1 MSAEIDISKVG
12 EQDVAELLVLM
23 RAYCD
28 FYEVAPS
35 DERLRWIVATLL
47 SNPGREGFQ
56 LIARDAEGR
65 AVGFATVF
73 YTLETTAAS
82 RLAVMNDL
90 FVAEQ
95 ARGSGLA
102 DALIARCA
110 DLAREAGASSL
121 DWVTAEDNLRAQRV
135 YDRVGAVGG
144 GWKSYTL
151 KL

>member
-1 MSAEIDISKVG
+1 MSAAYDIRTVG
-12 EQDVAELLVLM
+12 EEDLADLLVLM
-23 RAYCD
+23 RGYCD
-28 FYEVAPS
+28 FYEVAPT
-35 DERLRWIVATLL
+35 DERLLWLARTLL
-47 SNPGREGFQ
+47 SDPDREGFQ
-56 LIARDAEGR
+56 LIARDAERG

-90 FVAEQ
+90 FVAEP

-102 DALIARCA
+102 EQLIARCA
-110 DLAREAGASSL
+110 DLARGAGASSL
-121 DWVTAEDNLRAQRV
+121 DWVTAESNLRAQRV